1 MCRPYIFS
9 FLLVSFHGNKKR
21 DSAVME
27 LDANDE
33 PARIIKLG
41 SRVFDKAKN
50 PQTGASLALPRR
62 EARGLRRRLRR
73 HTHRIQRIKSLLV
86 REGVITLEQSDTLF
100 CGKLDDIYML
110 RTKALDTTFLIIL
123 PRFII
128 PYQEKLGNYNYPD
141 VFKNILIIIPYQE
154 KLGNYNPISASKCE
168 DLIIPYQEKLGKP
181 NLD

>member
-1 MCRPYIFS
+1 
-9 FLLVSFHGNKKR
+9 
-21 DSAVME
+21 ME

-41 SRVFDKAKN
+41 SRVFDKAEN
-50 PQTGASLALPRR
+50 PKTGASLALPRR

-86 REGVITLEQSDTLF
+86 REGVITLKQSDTLF

-128 PYQEKLGNYNYPD
+128 PYQEKLGNYN
-141 VFKNILIIIPYQE
+141 
-154 KLGNYNPISASKCE
+154 PISASKCE

-181 NLD
+181 NVD